1 MEPQSENSSLMKSK
15 SYIGSLYQKE
25 EKRHEDSVNIEP
37 QPLGYEYFPSVKEMG
52 KYGYIHYIYE
62 VQELDKW
69 LIKEKQFKN
78 KEYPRLYRGH
88 ADASWIMKTTLL
100 RLVEMIG
107 CDITC
112 AQQKHL
118 QNMRLW
124 LDNEQPCQKSSFT
137 NEDQLL
143 FYAQHYD
150 KKSALLDFTR
160 DPNIALFFA
169 SEKESAVNVN
179 SELAKY
185 ISIITLDTRR
195 ELDFFNWRNEYQMN
209 NYESVVELLERVNQ
223 PIWIAEENLSNK
235 RMTAQKGAFV
245 YLSKHS
251 NCSVEAVFK
260 AMTDKR
266 GWTPLITYT
275 LISRKL
281 IPHIKDI
288 LKNRD
293 ITRKTLYLEETCL

>member
-1 MEPQSENSSLMKSK
+1 MESQSENPSLVKFISK
-15 SYIGSLYQKE
+15 IGNQCQKF
-25 EKRHEDSVNIEP
+25 KKQHEDSINIES
-37 QPLGYEYFPSVKEMG
+37 QPLGYEYFPSEEEMK
-52 KYGYIHYIYE
+52 KYGNIHYIHDA
-62 VQELDKW
+62 QELDNW
-69 LIKEKQFKN
+69 LIEEKQFKN

-107 CDITC
+107 CDFTC

-118 QNMRLW
+118 QNVRRV
-124 LDNEQPCQKSSFT
+124 LDDEGTHQKLALT

-179 SELAKY
+179 SDLADY

-195 ELDFFNWRNEYQMN
+195 ESDFFNWRNVYQVDN
-209 NYESVVELLERVNQ
+209 CESVVELLERVNQ

-260 AMTDKR
+260 AMTDER
-266 GWTPLITYT
+266 GWNPLITYN

-288 LKNRD
+288 LRKHD
-293 ITRKTLYLEETCL
+293 ITRRTLCLEEN